1 MDLKDRRELWFACFI
16 LQKHLDIAFESVL
29 DYTVIQKGVP
39 NTMAL
44 HLLGGKMEISL
55 NMTFFPHFLGRMMS
69 MLLRFV
75 YSQMELPSSTIFI
88 LNLCQL
94 GIVLWVLCSLVVGL
108 GLLHSLGCFG
118 WLQVSSFSL
127 WNYSYIAI
135 LVILACSC
143 LIPFLWS
150 FFFKINVAIVFDPF
164 FFMFFF

>member
-1 MDLKDRRELWFACFI
+1 MICMLYPTKAPGCCIWVSIRQYSNSERSS
-16 LQKHLDIAFESVL
+16 K
-29 DYTVIQKGVP
+29 YYG
-39 NTMAL
+39 L

-55 NMTFFPHFLGRMMS
+55 NMTFSPHFLGRMMS
-69 MLLRFV
+69 MLLRLV

-108 GLLHSLGCFG
+108 GLLHSLGFFG
-118 WLQVSSFSL
+118 WLLVSSFSL
-127 WNYSYIAI
+127 WNYIYIAI

-150 FFFKINVAIVFDPF
+150 FFFKINVAIMFDPF
-164 FFMFFF
+164 FIFFF